1 MDQAEG
7 LRNVIKAKE
16 ARMVADPR
24 IIAITSGKGGVGK
37 SNTAVNLAIAFR
49 KMNKRVI
56 IFDADLGLAN
66 VEVMFGTVPKYSLK
80 DFVYGEMELTEIIT
94 RGPMDIGF
102 ISGGSGMLSLNNL
115 DEDQRQGLVYGLSK
129 LSEICDIL
137 LIDTGA
143 GVSDSV
149 LDFVMAAPE
158 VLLVATPEPS
168 AITDAYSLIKAVYGR
183 RETADRIPSI
193 SIVAN
198 KVMSEAEGDAVYTKL
213 SSVVERFLGEHID
226 YKGYIPQDVLL
237 ENAVRSQK
245 IVSLVSPASKS
256 ARAYFDLAGRLLG
269 NEPAPG
275 DTQTGLFRFFSSFI
289 KQGDK

>member
-16 ARMVADPR
+16 ARMLTDPR

-80 DFVYGEMELTEIIT
+80 DFVYGEMELSEIIT

-129 LSEICDIL
+129 LSELCDVL

-183 RETADRIPSI
+183 RDTGERMPKI
-193 SIVAN
+193 SILAN
-198 KVMSEAEGDAVYTKL
+198 KVMSQAEGDAVYAKL
-213 SSVVERFLGEHID
+213 SSVVERFLNEHID
-226 YKGYIPQDVLL
+226 YVGFIPQDVLL

-269 NEPAPG
+269 AEPMPG
-275 DTQTGLFRFFSSFI
+275 DTQTGLFKFFASFI
-289 KQGDK
+289 K